1 MLQAEAMPEALRL
14 VLVFDDP
21 LLPPDWCI
29 RLVEQISA
37 AKEFQLLALVRSGIE
52 SSGSGRNML
61 VRSWE
66 ALERRITAR
75 PSPADRAA
83 YVMAID
89 HLPIL
94 AVEDHA
100 GLSAL
105 KADVALDLS
114 SRAANAIDPAS
125 ARHGVWFPDCP
136 DALANLVTIAS
147 GAPTARIA
155 LFRRTAS
162 AATAHGVAVAF
173 LNPKFLAARNAL
185 FMREKLVALIIQAL
199 RRTWLRGLPD
209 SPEAIATSTRASPTP
224 RDLGRY
230 LKGLLYHVSQKVQDW
245 FATRAGKRP
254 GMFFLQTESATWQK
268 FSPENASPHISK
280 TDSYYADPFLWEAGG
295 EVFCFFEEFVY
306 RSGRGHISVGR
317 LADGLLS
324 DVTPVLQT
332 DYHLSFPNLF
342 EHQGVLYML
351 PETHQMQRLEVWR
364 CVEFP
369 LRWTLHATAFEGVT
383 ASDSTLNL
391 IDGEWWLF
399 TNISRDPFCDMNT
412 ELHLFRVDGPD
423 LNRIEP
429 HRANPVVMDTRCA
442 RNAGRIL
449 CLDGKRIR
457 PAQENSHGVYG
468 YGLKL
473 MEIQQLSLDDYAEE
487 EVRSFAP
494 DRQKGII
501 ACHHFDTRGGLVV
514 TDACKRMGGRA
525 G

>member
-1 MLQAEAMPEALRL
+1 MLPAEAMPEALRL
-14 VLVFDDP
+14 VLVLDDP
-21 LLPPDWCI
+21 LHPPNWCI
-29 RLVEQISA
+29 RLIEQISA

-52 SSGSGRNML
+52 GSGSGRNIL
-61 VRSWE
+61 VWGWE
-66 ALERRITAR
+66 ALESWIAAR
-75 PSPADRAA
+75 PSPADRTA

-89 HLPIL
+89 HLPIF
-94 AVEDHA
+94 AVKDYA

-114 SRAANAIDPAS
+114 SRAEKAIDPAS

-147 GAPTARIA
+147 GAPTTRIA
-155 LFRRTAS
+155 LFRHTAS
-162 AATAHGVAVAF
+162 GATAQGVAEAF

-185 FMREKLVALIIQAL
+185 FMREKLVALIMQAL
-199 RRTWLRGLPD
+199 RRTWLRGFPD
-209 SPEAIATSTRASPTP
+209 SLGAIAPSTQAKPTL
-224 RDLGRY
+224 RDIGCY
-230 LKGLLYHVSQKVQDW
+230 LKGLLYHVSRRLQDR
-245 FATRAGKRP
+245 FATRVGKRP
-254 GMFFLQTESATWQK
+254 GMFFLQTELATWQT
-268 FSPENASPHISK
+268 FNPESASRHISE
-280 TDSYYADPFLWEAGG
+280 TDSYYADPFLWEADG
-295 EVFCFFEEFVY
+295 EVLCFFEEFVY

-317 LADGLLS
+317 LADGCLT

-351 PETHQMQRLEVWR
+351 PETHQMQRIEVWR

-369 LRWTLHATAFEGVT
+369 HRWTLHATALEGVI

-391 IDGEWWLF
+391 LDGEWWLF
-399 TNISRDPFCDMNT
+399 TNISRDPFRDMNT

-423 LNRIEP
+423 LDRIEP
-429 HRANPVVMDTRCA
+429 HRVNPVVMDTCCA

-449 CLDGKRIR
+449 SLAGKRIR
-457 PAQENSHGVYG
+457 PAQENSHGIYG

-473 MEIQQLSLDDYAEE
+473 MEVRQLSLDDYEE
-487 EVRSFAP
+487 VEVRSIMP
-494 DRQKGII
+494 NLQNGIV